1 MSYAIISPLIMIFM
15 VLTFGLFYFTFLYN
29 FLYVCEFTTDTGG
42 LAFPKAIYHTLVG
55 IYFGE
60 VCLIGLF
67 FITAGAR
74 PQGIVMVVVLVVT
87 VLFHI
92 KLSSSFDPLITYLPV
107 DIQEELAS
115 KVQEQK
121 LDDGRNLDEEVRFR
135 SQREPLPEGVG
146 DISSAPEPSPQLKL
160 EVQLPERSEP
170 LRQKEEDEE
179 IQKLDDHEVDSAGHP
194 SIISHLKKVNNAL
207 RIPHIPGLTKEKA
220 KELDSNEEIDTSLQ
234 RKFAHELTH
243 DERVE
248 LAFTHEALR
257 ARPPIIWIP
266 DDELGIAKD
275 EIYRTKVEYGDKI
288 VMSCEGATLDDKGK
302 VRWVRNPPDYA
313 HIPVI

>member
-1 MSYAIISPLIMIFM
+1 MSYAIISPLIMIFVVM
-15 VLTFGLFYFTFLYN
+15 TFGLFYFTFLYN

-42 LAFPKAIYHTLVG
+42 LAFPKAIYHTLTG

-67 FITAGAR
+67 FITSGAR
-74 PQGIVMVVVLVVT
+74 PQGVVMVVVLVLT

-92 KLSSSFDPLITYLPV
+92 KLSSSFDPLITYLPI
-107 DIQEELAS
+107 DIQEQLAS

-121 LDDGRNLDEEVRFR
+121 LDEGRNPDEEAQFR
-135 SQREPLPEGVG
+135 SQREPLPEGIG
-146 DISSAPEPSPQLKL
+146 DVSSVPEPSPQLKL
-160 EVQLPERSEP
+160 KIESPES
-170 LRQKEEDEE
+170 LREQEEDEE
-179 IQKLDDHEVDSAGHP
+179 AQNLDDHDDGLVVHS
-194 SIISHLKKVNNAL
+194 SIISRLKKVNHAI
-207 RIPHIPGLTKEKA
+207 RIPNIPGLTKEKA
-220 KELDSNEEIDTSLQ
+220 KELDSNEEIDTSFQ
-234 RKFAHELTH
+234 RKFAYELTH

-275 EIYRTKVEYGDKI
+275 EIYRTKAECGDKI
-288 VMSCEGATLDDKGK
+288 VMSCEGAILDDKGK
-302 VRWVRNPPDYA
+302 IQWLKNPPDYV